1 MKALVD
7 NFLRG
12 PPLALPLEQLL
23 TTLFD
28 RLHENVK
35 SEEFFEDHDDDVD
48 DCSEV
53 PMEIVDDAIERD
65 D

>member
-1 MKALVD
+1 M
-7 NFLRG
+7 
-12 PPLALPLEQLL
+12 

-35 SEEFFEDHDDDVD
+35 SEEFFEVHDDEVD